1 MPEAVIAIAAAE
13 VRPGKEPEFEELAR
27 ELFALVRRKGYGTDR
42 LVRSLRKP
50 HLYYDIR
57 DWSSLE
63 AAEEAHRDPEIQ
75 ALWARLDG
83 VCKVT
88 EVVSARE
95 VKF

>member
-1 MPEAVIAIAAAE
+1 MPEAVVAIAVAE
-13 VRPGKEPEFEELAR
+13 VKPNKEAEFKELAR
-27 ELFALVRRKGYGTDR
+27 ELFALISRKGYGTDR
-42 LVRSLRKP
+42 LVRSLHSP

-63 AAEEAHRDPEIQ
+63 AAEEAHRDPEIH
-75 ALWARLDG
+75 ALWARLNG

-95 VKF
+95 VKL